1 MLPANPTIPII
12 PDYDEEEKEESVRPM
27 DWLFCPDFIL
37 HRFLR
42 VN

>member
-12 PDYDEEEKEESVRPM
+12 PDYDEDEKESIRPM

-37 HRFLR
+37 RRFMR